1 MKILLTT
8 DSYKPT
14 INGVVI
20 SIDTLQKEL
29 EKLGHEVK
37 VLTLAERAH
46 INQDG
51 DVYRT
56 PSYSAGKIYPGLRF
70 TLSTDDSIYLDILA
84 WGPDIIHAHCEFST
98 FWMSKQFA
106 KKLNIPIVHTYHT
119 VYEDYTHYFSPN
131 KKIGKKLISIYSKYI
146 LNQVESVIAPTE
158 KVKKLLESYEVEQPI
173 HVIPTGIQ
181 LKKFQEPLSPSKNTE
196 LKAKHDIPEENILCV
211 FVGRLAKEKNLTE
224 IFKYLAKMKIENV
237 SFLVVGDGP
246 YRFHL
251 ESTVDRLNLNDVVS
265 FTGMIDQNEIANYY
279 KIGDI
284 FLNASTSE
292 TQGLTYIEALSS
304 GLPLLCRHDEALEDV
319 LINNVNGYQYQ
330 TYEEF
335 KNYFLQLITNE
346 SIRKQMGDKAA
357 KVAHQRYSAETFA
370 KRVEKIYDDSL
381 LTFNEKKKGNRYDD
395 ESSFKEIMKYRN

>member
-20 SIDTLQKEL
+20 SIDILQKEL
-29 EKLGHEVK
+29 ERLGHEVK
-37 VLTLAERAH
+37 ILTLDKSAH
-46 INQDG
+46 INQNRDI
-51 DVYRT
+51 YRT

-84 WGPDIIHAHCEFST
+84 WGPDIVHAQCEFST
-98 FWMSKQFA
+98 FWMAKQFA

-131 KKIGKKLISIYSKYI
+131 KKLGKKLISIYSKYI
-146 LNQVESVIAPTE
+146 LNQVESVIAPTD
-158 KVKKLLESYEVEQPI
+158 KVKKLLESYEIEQPI

-181 LKKFQEPLSPSKNTE
+181 LKKFQEPLPPSKEEE
-196 LKAKHDIPEENILCV
+196 LKTKHGIPEKNILCI

-224 IFKYLAKMKIENV
+224 VFEYLAKMKTENV

-246 YRFHL
+246 YRSYL
-251 ESTVDRLNLNDVVS
+251 ESTVDHLNLNEVVR

-279 KIGDI
+279 KIGDV

-304 GLPLLCRHDEALEDV
+304 GLPLLCRHDDALEDV
-319 LINNVNGYQYQ
+319 LINSVNGYQYQ

-335 KNYFLQLITNE
+335 KKYFVQLIMNK
-346 SIRKQMGDKAA
+346 SIRKKMENKAS
-357 KVAHQRYSAETFA
+357 KIAHQRYSAEIFA
-370 KRVEKIYDDSL
+370 KRVEEIYLGSIQ
-381 LTFNEKKKGNRYDD
+381 TFHEKDKENQYYD
-395 ESSFKEIMKYRN
+395 EKSFKENLKYRN